1 MNFAEMW
8 QTWLKAT
15 TSPNDATFE
24 ELRLKP
30 EANVTTAIIWMAIYG
45 AVSAVIGV
53 ISGLIFAG
61 TINSTLPA
69 LLEQANLPPAEAAQA
84 EQMLRIFTGGGLGIA
99 TGFASLVN
107 IVVVPLMFLIG
118 VGIYFLLAKM
128 LGGNG
133 DFGRY
138 AYLNA
143 AFSAPLGILT
153 TLLSLVPFA
162 GCISPLITI
171 YSLVLVYFATKA
183 EHQMSSGRAI
193 WVVLIPVLVV
203 FMIFGCFLFS
213 IIGLVASLQNQ

>member
-24 ELRLKP
+24 ELRQKP

-45 AVSAVIGV
+45 AVSAVVGIIG
-53 ISGLIFAG
+53 GLMFAN
-61 TINSTLPA
+61 TMNSVLPDILAQMELPA
-69 LLEQANLPPAEAAQA
+69 AEAAQA
-84 EQMLRIFTGGGLGIA
+84 EQMLRIFTGGGLGLA

-118 VGIYFLLAKM
+118 VGIYFILAKV

-153 TLLSLVPFA
+153 TLLGLVPFA
-162 GCISPLITI
+162 GCISPLISI
-171 YSLVLVYFATKA
+171 YSLVLLYFATKT

-193 WVVLIPVLVV
+193 WVVLIPVL
-203 FMIFGCFLFS
+203 FMLALMFCFIFLIFGMF
-213 IIGLVASLQNQ
+213 ASLQNQ

>member
-1 MNFAEMW
+1 MNFSDMW

-15 TSPNDATFE
+15 TSPNDATFA

-69 LLEQANLPPAEAAQA
+69 LLEQANLSPAEAAQA
-84 EQMLRIFTGGGLGIA
+84 EQVLRIFTGGGLGFA

-107 IVVVPLMFLIG
+107 IVVVPLMFLISVG
-118 VGIYFLLAKM
+118 VYFLLAKL

-143 AFSAPLGILT
+143 AFSAPIGILI

-162 GCISPLITI
+162 GCISPLISI

-203 FMIFGCFLFS
+203 FALFGCLLFS
-213 IIGLVASLQNQ
+213 IIGLFASLQNQ